1 MIIADFIV
9 NKAGSILGF
18 NVSGHSGYNL
28 NGNDIVCAA
37 VSSAC
42 YMVANTIIDI
52 LNIDAKVNIHNNGK
66 MILTIDENDTHKCND
81 ILLGLKIHLI
91 ALEEQYPENI
101 NVNYTEV

>member
-1 MIIADFIV
+1 MIEANFIV
-9 NKAGSILGF
+9 NEAGNILGF
-18 NVSGHSGYNL
+18 NVFGHSDYNI

-42 YMVANTIIDI
+42 YMAANTIVDI
-52 LNIDAKVNIHNNGK
+52 LNIDAEVSVDNNGK
-66 MILTIDENDTHKCND
+66 MMLAIKKDDSFKCRD